1 MACSAK
7 PPWWSLRAQRS
18 NLPRRVWHPV
28 RDPPGRPGLWPFI
41 AVAGAVHVPATRTN
55 DIVRGRR
62 GVSADTAMRLARY
75 FRTSERFWLNL
86 QLEYELRQARLE
98 LADRVRREIK
108 PRAA

>member
-1 MACSAK
+1 
-7 PPWWSLRAQRS
+7 
-18 NLPRRVWHPV
+18 V
-28 RDPPGRPGLWPFI
+28 
-41 AVAGAVHVPATRTN
+41 AVYRCC
-55 DIVRGRR
+55 R

-98 LADRVRREIK
+98 LAGRVRREIK